1 MSDESTA
8 TGLVKR
14 PRGRPPKVT
23 AGLPSYEDSIL
34 ENPLFDDESDESA
47 DPFYDQMQKDA
58 EEPEGPQV
66 PKSDYVKPEISRQRS
81 KHFERLEEI
90 ENELVKDVGRFIEHV
105 DNAKPG
111 VPYKTSNSNDP
122 MAPFVEG
129 MQNLTAPVF
138 VRPLINELNIRSDG
152 FVSEG
157 GVVLDTGAAAQPAV
171 LSSASPHDPASDSF
185 MVCVN
190 KQCAYREGCLRYR
203 LSNRRDNKFPFH
215 PSECR
220 KDGIYIS
227 VNETRFTAFDPFDM
241 VEATGVPTANR
252 W

>member
-1 MSDESTA
+1 
-8 TGLVKR
+8 
-14 PRGRPPKVT
+14 
-23 AGLPSYEDSIL
+23 
-34 ENPLFDDESDESA
+34 
-47 DPFYDQMQKDA
+47 MQAAVD
-58 EEPEGPQV
+58 PEGPQV
-66 PKSDYVKPEISRQRS
+66 TKSDYIKPEISRQRS
-81 KHFERLEEI
+81 AHFQRLEEI

-105 DNAKPG
+105 DNAKAG
-111 VPYKTSNSNDP
+111 VPYKTSEANDP

-138 VRPLINELNIRSDG
+138 VRPLINELNIRADG

-157 GVVLDTGAAAQPAV
+157 GVVLDTGAAAQPPV
-171 LSSASPHDPASDSF
+171 LASSNPHDPGSESF
-185 MVCVN
+185 MVCIN

-227 VNETRFTAFDPFDM
+227 VNETKFTGYDPFDA